1 MITRKN
7 ASISKFIIHKVGN
20 KFNDTKNAF
29 SEKTVDFDEASYN
42 LMLPFLLRPFSSV
55 VQSYRFNHHANISLN
70 EINSYS
76 KQIFNDEEA
85 FVDVSKHIVTHL
97 YEQSTSANIKTGD
110 VLVVMFEGIEFNDIT
125 TNALGIFK
133 IETKVDFFQTYLENN
148 SYDVLVQKGISSKK
162 VDKGCLILNQ
172 TDAEGNIILSVD
184 NNSYDAQYWI
194 NQFLNIKYAD
204 DANSHTQQYI
214 ELCKEFSTE
223 ILKTS
228 YGAQEQNTFLAKTI
242 DFFKENEIVN
252 IERFKEEVFQEDKHK
267 SLFDDYKK
275 TFEDEQNIVMR
286 NQFDV
291 AEAVVNKEKKK
302 IKTDIKLDTNIQI
315 KLDIDAPEASSEYLE
330 RGFDDE
336 KKMYYYKVFF
346 NVES

>member
-29 SEKTVDFDEASYN
+29 SEKIVDFDEASYN
-42 LMLPFLLRPFSSV
+42 LMLPFLLRPFGSL
-55 VQSYRFNHHANISLN
+55 VQSYRFNHHANINLN

-85 FVDVSKHIVTHL
+85 FIEVSKHIVTHL

-110 VLVVMFEGIEFNDIT
+110 VLVAMFEGIEFNEIT

-133 IETKVDFFQTYLENN
+133 IESKVDFFQTYLENN

-172 TDAEGNIILSVD
+172 TDAEGNIVLSVD

-275 TFEDEQNIVMR
+275 NFEGEQNIVMR

>member
-1 MITRKN
+1 MISRKN
-7 ASISKFIIHKVGN
+7 AAISKFIIHKVGN

-29 SEKTVDFDEASYN
+29 SGKLVDFDEASYD
-42 LMLPFLLRPFSSV
+42 LMLPFLLRPFASV
-55 VQSYRFNHHANISLN
+55 VQSYRFNHHSNIALN

-76 KQIFNDEEA
+76 NQIFNDDDA
-85 FVDVSKHIVTHL
+85 FIDVSKHIVTHL
-97 YEQSTSANIKTGD
+97 YEQSNSSQIKAGD
-110 VLVVMFEGIEFNDIT
+110 VLVVMFEGIEFNEIT
-125 TNALGIFK
+125 TNAIGVFK
-133 IETKVDFFQTYLENN
+133 IENKVNFFQTYLENK

-172 TDAEGNIILSVD
+172 SDTEGNIILSVD

-194 NQFLNIKYAD
+194 NHFLNIKYAD

-214 ELCKEFSTE
+214 SLCKEFSTE

-242 DFFKENEIVN
+242 DFFKEHEIVN
-252 IERFKEEVFQEDKHK
+252 VEHFKDEIFEDDKHK
-267 SLFDDYKK
+267 TLFDDYKK
-275 TFEDEQNIVMR
+275 TFEDEQNLLIR

-291 AEAVVNKEKKK
+291 AERVVTKEKKK

-315 KLDIDAPEASSEYLE
+315 KLYIDAPEAASEYLE
-330 RGFDDE
+330 RGYDE
-336 KKMYYYKVFF
+336 DKKMHYYKVFF
-346 NVES
+346 NVEN

>member
-1 MITRKN
+1 MISRKN
-7 ASISKFIIHKVGN
+7 ASISKCIIHKVGN

-42 LMLPFLLRPFSSV
+42 LMLPFLLRPFGSV

-70 EINSYS
+70 EINNYS
-76 KQIFNDEEA
+76 ATIFNDDDA
-85 FVDVSKHIVTHL
+85 FIETSKHIVTHL

-110 VLVVMFEGIEFNDIT
+110 VLVIMFEGIEFNDIT
-125 TNALGIFK
+125 TNALGVFK
-133 IETKVDFFQTYLENN
+133 IENKVDFFQTYLENQ

-172 TDAEGNIILSVD
+172 KDTEGSIVFSID
-184 NNSYDAQYWI
+184 NNNYDAQYWI
-194 NQFLNIKYAD
+194 DRFLNIKYAD
-204 DANSHTQQYI
+204 DANNHTQQYI
-214 ELCKEFSTE
+214 SFCKEFSNE

-242 DFFKENEIVN
+242 DFFKENEVVN
-252 IERFKEEVFQEDKHK
+252 IERFKDDIFEEPKQKN
-267 SLFDDYKK
+267 LFDDYKK
-275 TFEDEQNIVMR
+275 TFEGEQNIVLR

-330 RGFDDE
+330 RGFDEE
-336 KKMYYYKVFF
+336 KKMHYYKVFF

>member
-1 MITRKN
+1 MISRKN

-20 KFNDTKNAF
+20 KFNDTKNVF
-29 SEKTVDFDEASYN
+29 SEKLVDFDEASYD
-42 LMLPFLLRPFSSV
+42 LMLPFLLRPFGSV

-76 KQIFNDEEA
+76 NQLFNEDDA
-85 FVDVSKHIVTHL
+85 FIEVSKHIVTHL
-97 YEQSTSANIKTGD
+97 YEQSTSVNIKTGD
-110 VLVVMFEGIEFNDIT
+110 VLVVMFEGIEFNEIT
-125 TNALGIFK
+125 TNAIGVFK
-133 IETKVDFFQTYLENN
+133 IESKVNFFQTYLENK

-194 NQFLNIKYAD
+194 NHFLNIKYAD
-204 DANSHTQQYI
+204 DSNNHTQQYI
-214 ELCKEFSTE
+214 KLCKGFSTE

-242 DFFKENEIVN
+242 DFFKENEVVKV
-252 IERFKEEVFQEDKHK
+252 ERFKEDVFEDDKHK
-267 SLFDDYKK
+267 TLFDDYKK
-275 TFEDEQNIVMR
+275 TFEGEQNIVIR

-291 AEAVVNKEKKK
+291 AERVVTKEKKK

-315 KLDIDAPEASSEYLE
+315 KLDIDAPEAAREFLE
-330 RGFDDE
+330 RGYDDE
-336 KKMYYYKVFF
+336 KKMHYYKVFF
-346 NVES
+346 NVEG

>member
-1 MITRKN
+1 MISRKN

-29 SEKTVDFDEASYN
+29 SDKVVDFDEASYD
-42 LMLPFLLRPFSSV
+42 LMLPFLLRPFGSL
-55 VQSYRFNHHANISLN
+55 VQSHRFNHHADISLN

-76 KQIFNDEEA
+76 TQLFNDDDA
-85 FVDVSKHIVTHL
+85 FIDISKHIVTHL
-97 YEQSTSANIKTGD
+97 YEQSTSAQIKTGD
-110 VLVVMFEGIEFNDIT
+110 VLIVMFEGIEFRDMT
-125 TNALGIFK
+125 TNAIGIFK
-133 IETKVDFFQTYLENN
+133 IESKVNFFQTYLENN

-172 TDAEGNIILSVD
+172 ADTEGKIVLTVD
-184 NNSYDAQYWI
+184 NNSYDTQYWI

-204 DANSHTQQYI
+204 DANNHTQQYI

-223 ILKTS
+223 VLKTS
-228 YGAQEQNTFLAKTI
+228 YSIQDKNTFLARTV
-242 DFFKENEIVN
+242 DFFKENEMVN
-252 IERFKEEVFQEDKHK
+252 VERFKEEVLDDEKAIR
-267 SLFDDYKK
+267 LFEDYKK
-275 TFEDEQNIVMR
+275 EYEGEQNLVLR

-291 AEAVVNKEKKK
+291 ADAVVKKEKKK
-302 IKTDIKLDTNIQI
+302 IKTEIKLDTNIQI
-315 KLDIDAPEASSEYLE
+315 KLDIDAPDASAEYME

-346 NVES
+346 NAED

>member
-1 MITRKN
+1 MISRKN

-29 SEKTVDFDEASYN
+29 SEKLVDFDEASYD
-42 LMLPFLLRPFSSV
+42 LMLPFLLRPFTSV
-55 VQSYRFNHHANISLN
+55 VQSYRFNHHSNISLN
-70 EINSYS
+70 EINTYS
-76 KQIFNDEEA
+76 NQLFNEDDA
-85 FVDVSKHIVTHL
+85 FIDVSKHIVTHL
-97 YEQSTSANIKTGD
+97 YEQSNSSQIKTGD

-125 TNALGIFK
+125 SNAIGIFK
-133 IETKVDFFQTYLENN
+133 IENKVNFFQTYLENN

-172 TDAEGNIILSVD
+172 QDTEGNIILSVD

-194 NQFLNIKYAD
+194 NHFLNIKYAD

-214 ELCKEFSTE
+214 SLCKEFSSE
-223 ILKTS
+223 ILKNN
-228 YGAQEQNTFLAKTI
+228 YGSQEQNSFLAKTI

-252 IERFKEEVFQEDKHK
+252 VERFKEDVFEEDKHK
-267 SLFDDYKK
+267 TLFDDYKK
-275 TFEDEQNIVMR
+275 TFEGEQNLVIR

-291 AEAVVNKEKKK
+291 AERVVSKEKKK

-315 KLDIDAPEASSEYLE
+315 TLDIDAPEAASEYLE
-330 RGFDDE
+330 RGYDE
-336 KKMYYYKVFF
+336 DKKMHYYKVFF
-346 NVES
+346 NAEG

>member
-1 MITRKN
+1 MISRKN

-29 SEKTVDFDEASYN
+29 SEKLVDFDEASFD

-55 VQSYRFNHHANISLN
+55 VQSYRFNHHANIALN

-76 KQIFNDEEA
+76 AQIFNDDDA
-85 FVDVSKHIVTHL
+85 FIEVSKHIVTHL

-110 VLVVMFEGIEFNDIT
+110 VLVVMFEGIEFREIT
-125 TNALGIFK
+125 TNAIGIFK
-133 IETKVDFFQTYLENN
+133 IENKVNFFQTYLENN

-172 TDAEGNIILSVD
+172 SDTEGNIILSVD
-184 NNSYDAQYWI
+184 NNSYDANYWL

-204 DANSHTQQYI
+204 DANNHTQQYI

-223 ILKTS
+223 ILKTT
-228 YGAQEQNTFLAKTI
+228 YGAQQQNTFLAKTI
-242 DFFKENEIVN
+242 DFFKENEVVN
-252 IERFKEEVFQEDKHK
+252 VERFKDEIFEEDKHK
-267 SLFDDYKK
+267 TLFDDYKK
-275 TFEDEQNIVMR
+275 TFEDEQNLIIR

-291 AEAVVNKEKKK
+291 AESVVNKEKKK

-330 RGFDDE
+330 RGYDE
-336 KKMYYYKVFF
+336 DKKMHYYKVFF
-346 NVES
+346 NVEN